1 MLLLTP
7 GGNPHTA
14 GKSRWLCCLQPVP
27 PVLQQQVGNY
37 PVPGLRTKVNALL
50 YWWYNIGEEL
60 FLLFPIHKAEERD
73 KSTWQSLR
81 RSGSLASQGTHRA
94 CGALWDSTVSKRHHM
109 KSLAK
114 TSKLLQIR
122 ERHVYCTPWWSRTV
136 SLLGSHE
143 VLCVVAQ
150 RAVRAHPAQHVPP
163 IGGDTAGRWY
173 SPSFSFTQQIQTE
186 KFSIRLP
193 WCWYSRCKEFFIS
206 F

>member
-94 CGALWDSTVSKRHHM
+94 CGALWDSTGSKRHHM

-122 ERHVYCTPWWSRTV
+122 ERHVYCTPWWSRSV
-136 SLLGSHE
+136 SPWQSWGA
-143 VLCVVAQ
+143 LC
-150 RAVRAHPAQHVPP
+150 
-163 IGGDTAGRWY
+163 GGTKGCEG
-173 SPSFSFTQQIQTE
+173 SPSPARPTYRRRHGGQMVLPQFQFYSANSNWKVQYQITMVL
-186 KFSIRLP
+186 ILP
-193 WCWYSRCKEFFIS
+193 L
-206 F
+206 